1 MEPLRITPAPSV
13 RSCAETRAGTLTFLA
28 GPRRPVGSFP
38 ATGVT
43 PPSIQEARAEAPEFG
58 LTEAEAKARLAA
70 EGPNELSR
78 EKAEGFLSAL
88 GAVLKEPML
97 LLLLGA
103 GGVYLVLG
111 DVKEALTLL
120 SFVVVVIA
128 ITIAQ
133 ERKTENALAALR
145 DLTSPRAL
153 VVREGRRR
161 RIPGR
166 EVVRGD
172 VLVLGE
178 GARVPAD
185 AVLLQATNLEADES
199 LLTGESVAVTK
210 RAGSEASLAHEP
222 RPGGDELPFV
232 YAGTMVVRG
241 HGLAE
246 VRATGPRSE
255 MGRIGTSLA
264 TLEVGRTPL
273 QSEVGRVVRT
283 IAAAGLALCASL
295 VVLYWLTRGEWLQG
309 LLAGIALAM
318 AVLPEEFPVVLTI
331 FMALG
336 AWRMSR
342 SRVLT
347 RRLPAIEALGAATV
361 LCTDKTG
368 TLTENRMTVV
378 RLWAP
383 GTTHRVGSGPLPEAV
398 HGVVEHAVL
407 ASQQDPFDPMEQAIH
422 RLGFEQLAGTEHLH
436 SGWELMREY
445 PLSREL
451 LAVTHAWR
459 ATGANRIVVSAKGAP
474 EAIADVCHVSP
485 EVARTI
491 EEGTA
496 RMAKDGL
503 RVLAVARAEVAGD
516 FLPAVQHD
524 FDFRFLGLV
533 GLADPVRPGVPE
545 AVAEC
550 AAAGVRVV
558 MITGDSPAT
567 ARAIARQIGLPS
579 DDGVTGPE
587 LEAMDDGILARRL
600 RTASVFARIVP
611 EQKLRIVQA
620 FRAGGEVVAMTGDG
634 VNDAPALKAAHIGVA
649 MGGRG
654 TDVARE
660 AAAVVVTDDDFTSIV
675 AAVRLG
681 RRIFENLRK
690 AMAYVVAVHVPIAG
704 LSLLP
709 VLLGWPLVLFP
720 VHIVFME
727 LVIDPACSIAFEAE
741 PGEVEAMRR
750 PPRRA
755 GARLFGRRL
764 VVVSVLQGAAVL
776 AASLLA
782 FRVGFAHSGSPD
794 SGRALAFA
802 TLIAGN
808 VSLILVNRS
817 WRDTALRT
825 LGARNLPSWFVV
837 AGATAM
843 LVVALVVPSLRG
855 LFRFGPVSA
864 EDAALAVAAG
874 IGALAWFEVVK
885 WIRPAWLEDRGG

>member
-1 MEPLRITPAPSV
+1 MIPNPAHSRHEAPAP
-13 RSCAETRAGTLTFLA
+13 
-28 GPRRPVGSFP
+28 
-38 ATGVT
+38 
-43 PPSIQEARAEAPEFG
+43 G
-58 LTEAEAKARLAA
+58 LTEAEAEVRLAA

-78 EKAEGFLSAL
+78 EQKHGFLAAA

-103 GGVYLVLG
+103 GGIYLVLG
-111 DVKEALTLL
+111 DHTEALTLL
-120 SFVVVVIA
+120 SFVGVVIT

-145 DLTSPRAL
+145 DLSSPRAL

-166 EVVRGD
+166 EVVRD
-172 VLVLGE
+172 DLLVLAE
-178 GARVPAD
+178 GDRIAAD
-185 AVLLQATNLEADES
+185 AVLVQATNLEADES
-199 LLTGESVAVTK
+199 LLTGESVPVTK
-210 RAGSEASLAHEP
+210 RAAAGPVLDA
-222 RPGGDELPFV
+222 RPGGDGLPFV
-232 YAGTMVVRG
+232 YAGALVVRG

-255 MGRIGTSLA
+255 IGKIGKSLA
-264 TLEVGRTPL
+264 TLGAGQTPL
-273 QSEVGRVVRT
+273 QAEVARLVRFV
-283 IAAAGLALCASL
+283 AAGGLALCAAL
-295 VVLYWLTRGEWLQG
+295 VVGYRLTRGQWLQG

-318 AVLPEEFPVVLTI
+318 AVLPEELPVVLTI

-336 AWRMSR
+336 AWRISR

-383 GTTHRVGSGPLPEAV
+383 GASLRVGAGPLPEGV
-398 HGVVEHAVL
+398 HEVVEHAVL
-407 ASQQDPFDPMEQAIH
+407 ASQRDPFDPMERAIQ
-422 RLGFEQLAGTEHLH
+422 RLGFERLAGTEHLH
-436 SGWELMREY
+436 SGWELVREY
-445 PLSREL
+445 PLSPEL
-451 LAVTHAWR
+451 LAVSHAWR
-459 ATGANRIVVSAKGAP
+459 ADGGGRLVVSAKGAP

-491 EEGTA
+491 EEETA
-496 RMAKDGL
+496 RMAEDGL
-503 RVLAVARAEVAGD
+503 RVLAVARAEVAGGA
-516 FLPAVQHD
+516 LPATQHD

-533 GLADPVRPGVPE
+533 GLADPVRQGVPE

-550 AAAGVRVV
+550 ATAGVRVV
-558 MITGDSPAT
+558 MITGDSPTT
-567 ARAIARQIGLPS
+567 AKAIAKQIGLHA
-579 DDGVTGPE
+579 DGVVTGPE
-587 LEAMDDGILARRL
+587 LETMDDRVLERRL
-600 RTASVFARIVP
+600 RTANVFARIVP

-620 FRAGGEVVAMTGDG
+620 LRAAGEVVAMTGDG

-675 AAVRLG
+675 SAVRLG

-709 VLLGWPLVLFP
+709 VVLGWPLVLYP
-720 VHIVFME
+720 IHIVFME

-741 PGEVEAMRR
+741 PAEAAVMRR
-750 PPRRA
+750 PPRRV

-764 VVVSVLQGAAVL
+764 VLLSVLQGVAVL
-776 AASLLA
+776 AASMLA
-782 FRVGFAHSGSPD
+782 FRVGFLHTGSAD

-802 TLIAGN
+802 SLIAGN

-817 WRDTALRT
+817 WRSTALRT

-837 AGATAM
+837 VGATAM
-843 LVVALVVPSLRG
+843 LLLALVVPFLRG
-855 LFRFGPVSA
+855 LFRFGSV
-864 EDAALAVAAG
+864 DAADAAVAILAG
-874 IGALAWFEVVK
+874 AGALAWFEILK
-885 WIRPAWLEDRGG
+885 RARPGWLEERVG